1 MDTELD
7 ESKYQSQRAALQS
20 YALLVIA
27 IGSVLTASSL
37 FFYDQVNRQWR
48 HHSKENLEAYSLQD
62 RLVQLIGYGGI
73 IRDFKNLVIRQN
85 IDAMKPKLERGFK
98 EVNDVLDQ
106 LSQYDGYNRE
116 SLLLVRKM
124 IGQYEQNAQLTY
136 RLIKQGATIDEIDRQ
151 VKINDGPAL
160 LALSRFDQEIRAQLQ
175 DERSRMSNG
184 FNLAFFVHIIGSL
197 AFIGVLI
204 FYLKTLAAANLKE
217 HELAVQAS
225 ASSKAKSDFLA
236 NMSHEVRTP
245 LNGIVGTLQLLQRN
259 LKEGAEAELVNK
271 AMHSGSS
278 LQKII
283 DDILDFSKIEA
294 QQLTLEEAD
303 FSIHTLAESVASDFL
318 PVAEQKSIYLR
329 VRLEESLPKVWVG
342 DPVRLRQILLNLV
355 SNAIKFTETG
365 GVSMLIRE
373 DQQNG
378 STGLAIR
385 VSDTGIGMNRVAIK
399 KLFERFAQADTSIT
413 REFGGTGLGMSITQ
427 QLLNMM
433 NGSIDISSFEGEGTV
448 FDIFIPLQPST
459 MNETE
464 LLKEDEV
471 APPDIFDKIILLA
484 EDNQVYQLIVESMLE
499 ETGAALH
506 IAENGKEAVTLFNEL
521 KPDLVFMDIQM
532 PEMDGIQACLK
543 IREGCPRVPIVA
555 LTANVMKDDIQKY
568 YASGFSGHLGKPLDM
583 NQLFKTL
590 SDHFPQDLSPL
601 LRSQA

>member
-37 FFYDQVNRQWR
+37 FFYDQVTRQWR

-85 IDAMKPKLERGFK
+85 IDTMKPKLERGFK
-98 EVNDVLDQ
+98 GQRRVDQ

-116 SLLLVRKM
+116 SLGPKNDR
-124 IGQYEQNAQLTY
+124 QYEQNAQLTY

-271 AMHSGSS
+271 AMHSGRS

-329 VRLEESLPKVWVG
+329 VRLDESLPKVWV
-342 DPVRLRQILLNLV
+342 V
-355 SNAIKFTETG
+355 
-365 GVSMLIRE
+365 
-373 DQQNG
+373 
-378 STGLAIR
+378 
-385 VSDTGIGMNRVAIK
+385 
-399 KLFERFAQADTSIT
+399 T
-413 REFGGTGLGMSITQ
+413 R
-427 QLLNMM
+427 
-433 NGSIDISSFEGEGTV
+433 
-448 FDIFIPLQPST
+448 
-459 MNETE
+459 
-464 LLKEDEV
+464 
-471 APPDIFDKIILLA
+471 
-484 EDNQVYQLIVESMLE
+484 
-499 ETGAALH
+499 
-506 IAENGKEAVTLFNEL
+506 
-521 KPDLVFMDIQM
+521 
-532 PEMDGIQACLK
+532 
-543 IREGCPRVPIVA
+543 
-555 LTANVMKDDIQKY
+555 
-568 YASGFSGHLGKPLDM
+568 
-583 NQLFKTL
+583 
-590 SDHFPQDLSPL
+590 
-601 LRSQA
+601 